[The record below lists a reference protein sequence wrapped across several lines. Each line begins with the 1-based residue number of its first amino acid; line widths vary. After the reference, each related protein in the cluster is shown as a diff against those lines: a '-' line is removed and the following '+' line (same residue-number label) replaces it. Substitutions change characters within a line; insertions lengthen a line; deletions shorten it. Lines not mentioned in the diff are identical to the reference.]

1 MEFQDYYE
9 LLGVPKDAS
18 QADLKK
24 AFRRLARKYH
34 PDVAEE
40 KVAAEEKFKKINE
53 AYEVL
58 SDPDKRR
65 KYDQLGA
72 NWDGRSGGFTPPPGF
87 DFGGGGAG
95 FNNFDFG
102 GTGFSDFFGAFF
114 GGGGRPRG
122 GGGFGGSMAG
132 GVPSPRRGSDI
143 EGQILVSLDEVNN
156 GSVREITLSRPD
168 GGGREKLKVRI
179 PKGVEKGQRLRVSGR
194 GNQGVAG
201 GAPGDLYLA
210 ITLQRHP
217 DFEVEGADLVHDLE
231 LDVHELVLG
240 ATAQVPTPG
249 GRVKLR
255 IPECSGPGDRLRLAG
270 KGLALAGGGHGD
282 LYVELAARF
291 PEQLDANARD
301 RWRGLAA
308 GDGQD

>member
-9 LLGVPKDAS
+9 LLGVPKDVS
-18 QADLKK
+18 QPDLKK

-34 PDVAEE
+34 PDVAED
-40 KVAAEEKFKKINE
+40 KQAAEEKFKQINE

-58 SDPDKRR
+58 GDPEKRR

-87 DFGGGGAG
+87 DFGGRGQGFAG
-95 FNNFDFG
+95 FDFG
-102 GTGFSDFFGAFF
+102 GTGFSDFFEAFF
-114 GGGGRPRG
+114 GGGGG
-122 GGGFGGSMAG
+122 GSAGFGAPMGG

-143 EGQILVSLDEVNN
+143 EGQIVVSLDEVNN

-168 GGGREKLKVRI
+168 GGGREKIKVRI
-179 PKGVEKGQRLRVSGR
+179 PRGVAGGQRLRVSGR
-194 GNQGVAG
+194 GNPGMAG

-210 ITLQRHP
+210 INLQRHP
-217 DFEVEGADLVHDLE
+217 DFEVEGADLVHELE
-231 LDVHELVLG
+231 LDVHQLVLG
-240 ATAQVPTPG
+240 AMARVPVPG
-249 GRVKLR
+249 GSVKLR

-270 KGLALAGGGHGD
+270 KGLALAGGGRGD

-291 PEQLDANARD
+291 PERLDAGARQ
-301 RWRGLAA
+301 RWQALAA
-308 GDGQD
+308 GSGKD